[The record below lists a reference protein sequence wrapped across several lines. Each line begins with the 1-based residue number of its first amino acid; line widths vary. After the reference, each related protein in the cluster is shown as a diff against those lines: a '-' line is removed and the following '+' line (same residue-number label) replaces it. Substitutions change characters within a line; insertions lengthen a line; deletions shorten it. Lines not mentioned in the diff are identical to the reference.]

1 MKKAN
6 DALNAD
12 AMNVNPGGKQPVMRP
27 TFYNGEVQ
35 EMNLPN
41 GTPKGMKMVLEERGV
56 CTQGM
61 VARDMTARLKTYE
74 DFKSSKPILS
84 ELIESKGHKCV
95 YIPKFHCVP
104 GQKIHTSTC
113 KWKYC
118 TTKKNSTHRTG
129 HSNKR
134 HD

>member
-27 TFYNGEVQ
+27 TFHNGEVQ

-41 GTPKGMKMVLEERGV
+41 GTPKGMKIVLEERGV

-61 VARDMTARLKTYE
+61 VA
-74 DFKSSKPILS
+74 
-84 ELIESKGHKCV
+84 G
-95 YIPKFHCVP
+95 
-104 GQKIHTSTC
+104 
-113 KWKYC
+113 
-118 TTKKNSTHRTG
+118 
-129 HSNKR
+129 
-134 HD
+134 